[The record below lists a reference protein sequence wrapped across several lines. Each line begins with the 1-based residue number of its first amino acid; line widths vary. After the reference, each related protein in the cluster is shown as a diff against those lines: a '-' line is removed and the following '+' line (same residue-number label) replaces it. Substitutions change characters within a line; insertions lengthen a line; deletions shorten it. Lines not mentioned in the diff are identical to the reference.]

1 MNSAEASVPVQP
13 SRPGGP
19 GSPGSAVASGA
30 ATAAGPLSVRG
41 SAAEPVFT
49 LRWERREPPLP
60 AAAVLALGDA
70 VPALAAA
77 ARARLLAGA
86 RLGTLADAGAL
97 LVLGAAGDLPW
108 ADGARYLGRDGDLLV
123 PTTARPLP
131 AAALWP
137 AALGARRGQVCVLL
151 PGHAMVADPPPL
163 TTDPAALDRFLPAEP
178 DAGPRPDAVPAPGPA
193 PARTGPGPAAPGS
206 AGQPTGSRPA

>member
-1 MNSAEASVPVQP
+1 MTTAQPSVPART
-13 SRPGGP
+13 SGPGGAVTP
-19 GSPGSAVASGA
+19 GPPVA
-30 ATAAGPLSVRG
+30 PG
-41 SAAEPVFT
+41 SAAEPVFA

-60 AAAVLALGDA
+60 PAAVLALGDA

-77 ARARLLAGA
+77 TRARLLAGV

-97 LVLGAAGDLPW
+97 LVLGAADDLPW
-108 ADGARYLGRDGDLLV
+108 ADGARYLGREGELLV

-131 AAALWP
+131 VPALWQ

-151 PGHAMVADPPPL
+151 PGHAMVADPPPP

-178 DAGPRPDAVPAPGPA
+178 DTEPGSAAEPEPDAAPGPGPDAAPAPAPGPA
-193 PARTGPGPAAPGS
+193 PGS
-206 AGQPTGSRPA
+206 AEQPTGSRPA

>member
-1 MNSAEASVPVQP
+1 MTTARPSVPARLP
-13 SRPGGP
+13 GPGGAVTP
-19 GSPGSAVASGA
+19 GAP
-30 ATAAGPLSVRG
+30 PRPG
-41 SAAEPVFT
+41 SAAEPVFA

-60 AAAVLALGDA
+60 PAAVLALCDA

-77 ARARLLAGA
+77 TRARLLAGV

-97 LVLGAAGDLPW
+97 LVLGAADDLPW
-108 ADGARYLGRDGDLLV
+108 ADGARYLGRDGELLV

-131 AAALWP
+131 APALWP

-151 PGHAMVADPPPL
+151 PGHALVADPPPP

-178 DAGPRPDAVPAPGPA
+178 GTEPGSDTEPGPDTALAPGPA
-193 PARTGPGPAAPGS
+193 PAPGS
-206 AGQPTGSRPA
+206 AEQPTGRRPA

>member
-1 MNSAEASVPVQP
+1 MTTAQPSVPAQP
-13 SRPGGP
+13 SAPGP
-19 GSPGSAVASGA
+19 V
-30 ATAAGPLSVRG
+30 TARG
-41 SAAEPVFT
+41 SAAVPVFA

-60 AAAVLALGDA
+60 PAAVLALGDA

-77 ARARLLAGA
+77 TRARLLAGV

-108 ADGARYLGRDGDLLV
+108 ADGARYLGRDGELLV

-131 AAALWP
+131 APALWP

-151 PGHAMVADPPPL
+151 PGHALVADPPPP
-163 TTDPAALDRFLPAEP
+163 TTDPAALDRFLLAEP
-178 DAGPRPDAVPAPGPA
+178 DAEPGPDAAPAPGPA
-193 PARTGPGPAAPGS
+193 PAPGS
-206 AGQPTGSRPA
+206 AEQPTGSRPA

>member
-1 MNSAEASVPVQP
+1 MTTAQPSVPAQP
-13 SRPGGP
+13 SGP
-19 GSPGSAVASGA
+19 GRAVTAPGPV
-30 ATAAGPLSVRG
+30 TARG
-41 SAAEPVFT
+41 SAAEPVFA

-60 AAAVLALGDA
+60 PAAVLALGDA

-77 ARARLLAGA
+77 TRARLLAGV
-86 RLGTLADAGAL
+86 RLGTLADADAL

-108 ADGARYLGRDGDLLV
+108 ADGARYLGRDGELLV

-131 AAALWP
+131 APALWP

-151 PGHAMVADPPPL
+151 PGHALVADPPPP

-178 DAGPRPDAVPAPGPA
+178 DAEPGPDAAPAPGPA
-193 PARTGPGPAAPGS
+193 PAPGS
-206 AGQPTGSRPA
+206 AEQPTGSRPA

>member
-1 MNSAEASVPVQP
+1 MTTAQP
-13 SRPGGP
+13 SG
-19 GSPGSAVASGA
+19 PGSAVTPGPSVTSGSA
-30 ATAAGPLSVRG
+30 AAPGPVTARG
-41 SAAEPVFT
+41 SAAEPVFA

-60 AAAVLALGDA
+60 PAAVLALGEA

-77 ARARLLAGA
+77 TRARLLAGV
-86 RLGTLADAGAL
+86 RLGALADAGAL

-131 AAALWP
+131 APALWP
-137 AALGARRGQVCVLL
+137 TALGARRGQLCVLL
-151 PGHAMVADPPPL
+151 PGHALVADPPPP

-178 DAGPRPDAVPAPGPA
+178 DAEPGPATDPRPAPGPA
-193 PARTGPGPAAPGS
+193 PAPDAAPAPGS
-206 AGQPTGSRPA
+206 AEQSTGSRPA